1 MTPRRGLQT
10 DRCQMFDKIAIIG
23 TGLIGGSL
31 AMALKESGSAGE
43 VAAFDS
49 SPEARVAARDLRVAD
64 TVAETAGEAAR
75 GADIVFLATP
85 IGAMVG
91 ALGEAA
97 PSIAPGTIVSDLASA
112 KMGVMKALEA
122 ALPDGARY
130 VGGHPMAGSEQSG
143 VRFAR
148 ADLFRDRYYI
158 LTPTEGTDPEAYRQL
173 HSLLTEMG
181 ARVISMDPE
190 SHDRAMATVSHVPHL
205 LSLLLMEMAARER
218 EQLKSVYTVAAGG
231 FRDMTRIAASSP
243 EVWVDIVTENRAFII
258 EKLKQYDTG
267 LKALVDI
274 LERGDSAALLAMMVD
289 ARAAREELSQKA
301 GAEITE
307 MFSISLPAP
316 DEPGVIS
323 GITTAVGALGINIE
337 DIAIVHPLEGETGIL
352 TIKVLGEENAREV
365 SEHLESI
372 GYRAS
377 LGKD

>member
-1 MTPRRGLQT
+1 
-10 DRCQMFDKIAIIG
+10 MFDKIAIIG

-49 SPEARVAARDLRVAD
+49 SPETRVAARDLRVAD

-289 ARAAREELSQKA
+289 ARAAREELSRKA

-307 MFSISLPAP
+307 MFSISLPVP

-337 DIAIVHPLEGETGIL
+337 DIAIIHPLEGETGIL
-352 TIKVLGEENAREV
+352 ALKILGERSAAEAGA
-365 SEHLESI
+365 HLRTL

-377 LGKD
+377 TGKV